1 MESLQATTQP
11 TNCLRPLPI
20 TYKFAHP
27 QFLKSMAS
35 SSPQFNLTLPPV
47 QANALR
53 EVATERG
60 VSVPQ
65 IIRERLSEWESL
77 SSSPKETDHI
87 PPQPDLT
94 AYTTQLQQLVD
105 QLNSVQQAV
114 EQLSDRPNSTQPV
127 PQIRAALQP
136 VHTRLQQVEIQVG
149 VIGNLVHHIVQQ
161 MGQHQLRLE
170 AWSEAIYVIVQPL
183 LIDNQ
188 PDDIQ
193 QSRQVWIKELHHRLN
208 QHLETCK

>member
-1 MESLQATTQP
+1 M
-11 TNCLRPLPI
+11 
-20 TYKFAHP
+20 
-27 QFLKSMAS
+27 
-35 SSPQFNLTLPPV
+35 

-77 SSSPKETDHI
+77 SSTSKGTDHT

-94 AYTTQLQQLVD
+94 AFTTQLQQLVE
-105 QLNSVQQAV
+105 QLNSVQQAI
-114 EQLSDRPNSTQPV
+114 EQLSDLKEISAKADRPNSTQPD

-136 VHTRLQQVEIQVG
+136 VHTRLQQVETQVG
-149 VIGNLVHHIVQQ
+149 VIGNLVQQIVQQ
-161 MGQHQLRLE
+161 IGKHQLRLE

-188 PDDIQ
+188 PEDIQ
-193 QSRQVWIKELHHRLN
+193 QSRQTWIKELHHRLE

>member
-1 MESLQATTQP
+1 
-11 TNCLRPLPI
+11 
-20 TYKFAHP
+20 
-27 QFLKSMAS
+27 MAS

-53 EVATERG
+53 ETATERG

-77 SSSPKETDHI
+77 SSTQKETDHT
-87 PPQPDLT
+87 PPQPDLAALMT
-94 AYTTQLQQLVD
+94 HLQQLVE

-114 EQLSDRPNSTQPV
+114 EQLSDRPNPTQPD

-136 VHTRLQQVEIQVG
+136 VHSRLQQVETQVG
-149 VIGNLVHHIVQQ
+149 VIGNLVQQIVQQ
-161 MGQHQLRLE
+161 MGKHQLRLE
-170 AWSEAIYVIVQPL
+170 AWSEAIYIIVQPL

-188 PDDIQ
+188 PDEIQ
-193 QSRQVWIKELHHRLN
+193 KSRQEWIKELHHRLE

>member
-1 MESLQATTQP
+1 
-11 TNCLRPLPI
+11 
-20 TYKFAHP
+20 
-27 QFLKSMAS
+27 MAS

-77 SSSPKETDHI
+77 SSTQKETDHS
-87 PPQPDLT
+87 PPYPDL
-94 AYTTQLQQLVD
+94 AAFTTQLQQLVE

-114 EQLSDRPNSTQPV
+114 EQLSDLKEISAKADRPNSPQPD
-127 PQIRAALQP
+127 PQTRAALQP
-136 VHTRLQQVEIQVG
+136 VHARLQQVETQVG
-149 VIGNLVHHIVQQ
+149 VIGNLVQQIVQQ
-161 MGQHQLRLE
+161 TGKHQLRLE

-193 QSRQVWIKELHHRLN
+193 KSRQEWIKELHHRLQ